1 MQGPCNPFLSQVLV
15 SETSLGFW
23 QATLSRPVG
32 GIHGLTEHLNRAAG
46 PSIWSLSTTWYT
58 GLGRVMQK

>member
-46 PSIWSLSTTWYT
+46 PSIWSLSTT
-58 GLGRVMQK
+58 